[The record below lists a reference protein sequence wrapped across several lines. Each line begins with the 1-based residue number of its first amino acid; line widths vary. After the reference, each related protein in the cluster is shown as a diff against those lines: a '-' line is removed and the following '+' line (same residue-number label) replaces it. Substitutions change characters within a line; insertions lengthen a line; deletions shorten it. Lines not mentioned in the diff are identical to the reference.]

1 MKLAILGSTG
11 WIGSHI
17 VEQALKRGH
26 EVVRLVR
33 DPAKISNSKTEI
45 VSFDLQS
52 DQDIAPLIRD
62 VEAVIVSVGGRSN
75 GNHQLVAD
83 TAQRLM
89 TALNGI
95 NTRIVWVGGAGSLE
109 VAPGVTLVSTPE
121 FPEDYKQE
129 ALAQVEALNVF
140 KVSKSDASWTFVSP
154 AAIIYPGDSEGQY
167 RIGDNTFF
175 TNSDGESKVSV
186 TDYAIA
192 MIDEAEN
199 AAHLNQHMS
208 IAY

>member
-1 MKLAILGSTG
+1 MKLAILGATG

-17 VEQALKRGH
+17 LEQAVKRGH
-26 EVVRLVR
+26 EVVSLVR
-33 DPAKISNSKTEI
+33 DPIKISEQKTSV

-52 DQDIAPLIRD
+52 EQDITSLIGD
-62 VEAVIVSVGGRSN
+62 VEVLIVSVGGRAN
-75 GNHQLVAD
+75 GNHQLVAE

-89 TALNGI
+89 TALDGS

-140 KVSKSDASWTFVSP
+140 KDSKSNASWTFVSP
-154 AAIIYPGDSEGQY
+154 AAFIYPGGSEGQY

-175 TNSDGESKVSV
+175 TNTDGESKVSV

-192 MIDEAEN
+192 MVEEAEN
-199 AAHLNQHMS
+199 AAHLNQHIS

>member
-1 MKLAILGSTG
+1 MKLAILGATG

-17 VEQALKRGH
+17 MEQAVKRDH
-26 EVVRLVR
+26 EVVSFVR
-33 DPAKISNSKTEI
+33 DPIKISNSKTSV

-52 DQDIAPLIRD
+52 EQEITPLIRD
-62 VEAVIVSVGGRSN
+62 VEVVIVSVGGRTN
-75 GNHQLVAD
+75 DNHQLVAE

-89 TALNGI
+89 TDLDGSS
-95 NTRIVWVGGAGSLE
+95 TRIVWVGGAGSLE
-109 VAPGVTLVSTPE
+109 VAPGVTLVSSPE

-140 KVSKSDASWTFVSP
+140 KASKSNASWTFVSP
-154 AAIIYPGDSEGQY
+154 AAIIYPGDSEAKY

-175 TNSDGESKVSV
+175 TNTDGESKVSV

-192 MIDEAEN
+192 MVDEAEN